1 MTHFGRLL
9 PRLLDVPRRLGLP
22 RLLRLLRLL
31 WWLPAWLGAAAAL
44 AQDLRPPLLLTAAS
58 SRDGLDLSGRWTYS
72 LDWYR
77 TGLTDINGWVAK
89 SRMQRHR
96 DVDIAAEE
104 AKAGTGFFEFDLD
117 RGPAMQIPGAW
128 NAAAPELRYYDG
140 LIWFQRRFDLAAL
153 PAAGQRSFLRFE
165 AVNHSAQVWLNGREV
180 GRHEGGF
187 TPFVLEVTGLLRTQG
202 NRLTVAA
209 DSRRN
214 AQSIPAEITDWD
226 LHGGITRP
234 VTLIHT
240 PATFIDDATLR
251 LTEAGRLVGSLRLNG
266 PQAARRPVTLAVD
279 ALNLRVV
286 AETDERGE
294 VRFDTAAPAGLKR
307 WSPESPT
314 LYSVQFS
321 TAGDQT
327 TDRIGFRTVAVRG
340 AQILLN
346 GEPVFLRGVSLHEEE
361 FGPNPAR
368 RLNEPAARALLHEV
382 KHGLHGNYVR
392 LSHYPHSEAMLKLAD
407 EMGLLV
413 WSEIPV
419 YWSVDW
425 DNPSVLQ
432 KALRMQA
439 ETIYRDRNRAALV
452 LWSIGNET
460 PVAEPRTR
468 FHAALA
474 KQVRALDPSRLV
486 SAALLVERKN
496 EPHGSG
502 TRPVIRIADPLLP
515 LLDVAALNT
524 YAGWYGD
531 DRLADLPN
539 LRWELP
545 ADKPLVIS
553 EFGADALAGH
563 HDRHPNPALAAKY
576 SEEFQAAY
584 YRATLAMIE
593 RLPTLTG
600 LSPWVLKDFR
610 SPRREHP
617 VFQNGWNRKGL
628 LSETGQR
635 KQAFEV
641 MAAWYRAKAGSAAPV
656 ASMPAIATVTLPAVP
671 ALAANTSGTTGT
683 TATATTPMPFDLAI
697 TVDDLP
703 THGALPPGVT
713 RLQVA
718 QSHLRTFGAMGVGE
732 AWGFVNSAH
741 LATEPE
747 GEALLS
753 AWRRAGHPLGNHA
766 HTHLH
771 LDRAPTLE
779 AWLADVDAVV
789 PALERHAGEHSQGR
803 DWRWFRYPYLGNGSE
818 PARRDGALAALRQ
831 RGYRIADVSLS
842 FDDWAYTDAHARCLA
857 RGDAQA
863 VATLRRQYLA
873 EVDAEIA
880 RTLALSLAV
889 HGRVIPQVLLAHL
902 GAFSADTLAEV
913 LERLQRAGARFVPL
927 AQVQSDAAY
936 ARPGGGSV
944 IERAARDKGITIP
957 PRPPRAV
964 DPDKV
969 CR

>member
-1 MTHFGRLL
+1 MTWLDTFCSAARSSVVLL
-9 PRLLDVPRRLGLP
+9 LAGG
-22 RLLRLLRLL
+22 
-31 WWLPAWLGAAAAL
+31 LGAAAAL
-44 AQDLRPPLLLTAAS
+44 AQDLRPPLLLTAAA
-58 SRDGLDLSGRWTYS
+58 SRDGADLSGRWTYS
-72 LDWYR
+72 KDWYR

-104 AKAGTGFFEFDLD
+104 AKGGTGFFEFDLD
-117 RGPAMQIPGAW
+117 RGPSMQIPGAW
-128 NAAAPELRYYDG
+128 NAAEPELKYYDG
-140 LIWFQRRFDLAAL
+140 LIWFQRRFDVDTAA
-153 PAAGQRSFLRFE
+153 AAPGRRSFLRFE
-165 AVNHSAQVWLNGREV
+165 AVNHTARVWLNGRDV

-187 TPFVLEVTGLLRTQG
+187 TPFVLEVTGLLRAQG

-209 DSRRN
+209 DSRRD

-234 VTLIHT
+234 VRLVHT

-266 PQAARRPVTLAVD
+266 PQAARRPVTLAIE
-279 ALNLRVV
+279 ALNLRVA
-286 AETDERGE
+286 AETDAGGE
-294 VRFDTAAPAGLKR
+294 ARFDIAAPPGLQR
-307 WSPESPT
+307 WSPASPT
-314 LYSVQFS
+314 LYGVRFAS
-321 TAGDQT
+321 DEDHLD
-327 TDRIGFRTVAVRG
+327 DRIGLRTIAVRG

-392 LSHYPHSEAMLKLAD
+392 LSHYPHAEVMLKLAD

-425 DNPSVLQ
+425 DNPAVLD

-474 KQVRALDPSRLV
+474 RQVRALDPSRLV
-486 SAALLVERKN
+486 SAALLVERQD
-496 EPHGSG
+496 EGG
-502 TRPVIRIADPLLP
+502 RPVIRIADPLLP

-531 DRLADLPN
+531 DRLADLPK
-539 LRWELP
+539 LQWLLP
-545 ADKPLVIS
+545 ADKPLLIS

-563 HDRHPNPALAAKY
+563 HDRAADPALATKY

-593 RLPTLTG
+593 RLPTLAG

-641 MAAWYRAKAGSAAPV
+641 LAAWYR
-656 ASMPAIATVTLPAVP
+656 
-671 ALAANTSGTTGT
+671 
-683 TATATTPMPFDLAI
+683 
-697 TVDDLP
+697 
-703 THGALPPGVT
+703 
-713 RLQVA
+713 
-718 QSHLRTFGAMGVGE
+718 
-732 AWGFVNSAH
+732 
-741 LATEPE
+741 
-747 GEALLS
+747 
-753 AWRRAGHPLGNHA
+753 
-766 HTHLH
+766 
-771 LDRAPTLE
+771 
-779 AWLADVDAVV
+779 
-789 PALERHAGEHSQGR
+789 
-803 DWRWFRYPYLGNGSE
+803 
-818 PARRDGALAALRQ
+818 
-831 RGYRIADVSLS
+831 
-842 FDDWAYTDAHARCLA
+842 
-857 RGDAQA
+857 
-863 VATLRRQYLA
+863 
-873 EVDAEIA
+873 
-880 RTLALSLAV
+880 
-889 HGRVIPQVLLAHL
+889 
-902 GAFSADTLAEV
+902 
-913 LERLQRAGARFVPL
+913 QRAGLADTGGAR
-927 AQVQSDAAY
+927 
-936 ARPGGGSV
+936 R
-944 IERAARDKGITIP
+944 
-957 PRPPRAV
+957 
-964 DPDKV
+964 
-969 CR
+969 